1 MTTLRTTLVAA
12 TVAAAA
18 MLLGFFGSSPAR
30 AASDHITVESALQS
44 AACNGSCIELLRTQS
59 QLFLQV
65 RDPET
70 GRIFKLV
77 PLDLGAEATVGP
89 LTTQPLSQ
97 GSDTAKRSV
106 ANGDAS
112 VKSVPNPPMG
122 GTGTVR
128 ETAPFS
134 DDKGNGEIEITC
146 VFVDHRLQDVV
157 IQKVYFRLRPA

>member
-1 MTTLRTTLVAA
+1 MTLRTTPIAA
-12 TVAAAA
+12 TVAAVA
-18 MLLGFFGSSPAR
+18 MSLGLFGSSHVR
-30 AASDHITVESALQS
+30 AASDRIAVESALQS
-44 AACNGSCIELLRTQS
+44 PACNGSCIDLLRTQS

-89 LTTQPLSQ
+89 LTTQSLSQ
-97 GSDTAKRSV
+97 RPDTAKRGV
-106 ANGDAS
+106 AEGDAS
-112 VKSVPNPPMG
+112 AKSISNPPLG
-122 GTGTVR
+122 GTGTVH

-134 DDKGNGEIEITC
+134 DDKGNGEIMITY
-146 VFVDHRLQDVV
+146 VFVDSRLQDVV